1 MSNAE
6 FETQQHQE
14 ELDHMTNQ
22 MDAYLQ
28 VALGHLVEH
37 HLGDVMRA
45 LVQEIESMTSD
56 MGYYFDNKEACDAFD
71 VAADALKKGL
81 DAEAKTLF

>member
-1 MSNAE
+1 MINSE
-6 FETQQHQE
+6 LEREQHQE

-22 MDAYLQ
+22 IDSYPHA
-28 VALGHLVEH
+28 AIGHLVEH

-56 MGYYFDNKEACDAFD
+56 MGYYFDNKQACDAFE
-71 VAADALKKGL
+71 VAANALKMGL
-81 DAEAKTLF
+81 DKDNH